1 MSKKISISIIDPLFI
16 IDIRDIFFDLVL
28 MSEKWINY
36 RYRKS
41 SLNQLNNNIYIYE
54 MALKNLESEFIEKKK
69 IASSLHF
76 IDKDFFIEFLKF
88 LSVISIISEAFNF

>member
-16 IDIRDIFFDLVL
+16 IDIRDIFFDLEL

-41 SLNQLNNNIYIYE
+41 SLNQLNNNIY
-54 MALKNLESEFIEKKK
+54 MKW
-69 IASSLHF
+69 H
-76 IDKDFFIEFLKF
+76 
-88 LSVISIISEAFNF
+88 

>member
-69 IASSLHF
+69 SLHLYTLLIKIF
-76 IDKDFFIEFLKF
+76 SLNFL
-88 LSVISIISEAFNF
+88 NF